1 MQERERQC
9 VSFALWICNF
19 LNFCV
24 TVHLCVC
31 VCLCV
36 DVCVRER
43 ETDSQKTFQGLS
55 RVVRFEN
62 KSCKKSK

>member
-19 LNFCV
+19 LNFIS
-24 TVHLCVC
+24 HSQKNF
-31 VCLCV
+31 CV
-36 DVCVRER
+36 DVSERER